1 VYGAALYSQL
11 ADLLVIL
18 HLVWV
23 VFMVGG
29 VLATLVGLVW
39 TRILQYRLWR
49 WLHVGGM
56 VFAGILSVA
65 GRLCPLTTLEYALRR
80 RAGLEPQP
88 EEGFIIRIANRLIF
102 PNLDPHLIAAIT
114 LAAAGIVLVVFVWKP
129 PGRPTESTQSAGSG
143 QGDSKR

>member
-1 VYGAALYSQL
+1 VDHDALLARL
-11 ADLLVIL
+11 ADLLVIV

-29 VLATLVGLVW
+29 VLATLAGLVW

-49 WLHVGGM
+49 WLHLGGM
-56 VFAGILSVA
+56 VFAGILSAA

-80 RAGLEPQP
+80 RAGALPEA

-102 PNLDPHLIAAIT
+102 PDLDPHLLAAIT

-129 PGRPTESTQSAGSG
+129 PGRRAVPAQSSGSG
-143 QGDSKR
+143 TADSKR